1 LRGLTAPEA
10 ENLAAA
16 AEHWVGGNERSLVDE
31 LIAAG
36 EPPEVIEA
44 ARQREANH
52 PQAHVCWVLPSN
64 WAALQL
70 FLAMATQWDRAG
82 MSGVRTGLNYSR
94 IPVVRAGRP
103 DIQGDWPDLFPRL
116 QLLEAAALNRMN
128 EKRERS

>member
-16 AEHWVGGNERSLVDE
+16 ARHWLHGNEQSLVDE

-44 ARQREANH
+44 ACRREAANPTDH
-52 PQAHVCWVLPSN
+52 ICWVLPSN
-64 WAALQL
+64 WPALQL

-82 MSGVRTGLNYSR
+82 MTGARTGLKYHR
-94 IPVVRAGRP
+94 IEAVLKGRP
-103 DIQGDWPDLFPRL
+103 DIGQDYPQLFARL
-116 QLLEAAALNRMN
+116 QVLEAVTLN
-128 EKRERS
+128 ELAQQRE